1 MGIFHLTKRISYDQ
15 TQIQKMAA
23 AFDMGPAGRV
33 SPLAKT
39 ARWTLLIA
47 GIWWGAK
54 RYSALKIVED
64 ANRAHEAEMAPIWA
78 AAKAKRFGRRKQAK
92 YDFTGSTSWCKG
104 SRQLLNKG
112 LLPLVSRAFPRHE
125 VSSRKNQQKSFKKKK
140 KTRRNEEIQICRS
153 IVYMSSSAP

>member
-1 MGIFHLTKRISYDQ
+1 MGVVHFSRFEQVFDFSSGSFEKKDFLRSNTDTKM
-15 TQIQKMAA
+15 TA

-33 SPLAKT
+33 SPLVKT

-78 AAKAKRFGRRKQAK
+78 AAKAKRLEEENRQNMISLAQQAGVK
-92 YDFTGSTSWCKG
+92 VPDNF
-104 SRQLLNKG
+104 
-112 LLPLVSRAFPRHE
+112 
-125 VSSRKNQQKSFKKKK
+125 
-140 KTRRNEEIQICRS
+140 
-153 IVYMSSSAP
+153 

>member
-1 MGIFHLTKRISYDQ
+1 MGFSVLFSGLWLHSSKSICLRP
-15 TQIQKMAA
+15 TQKQKDKMSAA

-33 SPLAKT
+33 SPLIKT

-78 AAKAKRFGRRKQAK
+78 AAKAKRLEEENRQNMISLAQQAGVK
-92 YDFTGSTSWCKG
+92 VPDNF
-104 SRQLLNKG
+104 
-112 LLPLVSRAFPRHE
+112 
-125 VSSRKNQQKSFKKKK
+125 
-140 KTRRNEEIQICRS
+140 
-153 IVYMSSSAP
+153 